1 MGAAMSMSNWD
12 RWLAVGVAA
21 AVGLAAGLADASQSG
36 GHQLAYVDPG
46 AGSFILQALVAA
58 LAGIVVTLN
67 LYWRK
72 IKGLFGFG
80 SDSKKAE
87 NSTGVDAEDD

>member
-1 MGAAMSMSNWD
+1 MSMSSRN

-21 AVGLAAGLADASQSG
+21 ASGLVAGLADASQSG
-36 GHQLAYVDPG
+36 RQQLAYVDPG

-67 LYWRK
+67 VYWRR
-72 IKGLFGFG
+72 IKDLFGFG

-87 NSTGVDAEDD
+87 NSTSVDAEDD